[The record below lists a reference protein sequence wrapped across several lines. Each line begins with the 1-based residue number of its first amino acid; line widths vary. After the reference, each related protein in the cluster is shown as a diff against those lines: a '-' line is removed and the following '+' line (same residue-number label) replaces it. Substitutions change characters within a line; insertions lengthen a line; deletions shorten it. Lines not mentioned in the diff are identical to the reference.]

1 MTLHRGI
8 FGFGCIQLFLRF
20 GVGCLLFF
28 GVGAL
33 LRLLLQTFQQLFAAD
48 GQRLCQLDLVLQ
60 FHLFGVG
67 APDAVALL
75 FGFGNVL
82 LQRLHPLLQLVLLRL
97 ALGLHLGGAVRFCL
111 QFLQLAAAGGL
122 LLCQLDP
129 GVAARELFL

>member
-8 FGFGCIQLFLRF
+8 FGFGFVQLFLRF
-20 GVGCLLFF
+20 GVGCLFFF

-33 LRLLLQTFQQLFAAD
+33 LRFLFQTFQQLFAAC

-60 FHLFGVG
+60 FDLLGVG
-67 APDAVALL
+67 APNAVALL

-82 LQRLHPLLQLVLLRL
+82 FQRLHPLLQLVLLRF
-97 ALGLHLGGAVRFCL
+97 ALGLHLGGAVRFRL
-111 QFLQLAAAGGL
+111 QFLQLAAAGCL

-129 GVAARELFL
+129 GVAPREFFL